1 MKAGIALTEKQINLV
16 LAHIDD
22 KVTHFQLFD
31 GGFINPIYEV
41 TTQNHGDL
49 ILRVTNPLPKWARR
63 KTRNEIEVMTF
74 LRQNTSIPVP
84 KLHDASDTTELI
96 GYEYLLMDKVPGT
109 QLSVAYPSAPIG
121 RKCEFL
127 SEILSYIAQMQ
138 KFTFPQ
144 IGSFRHG
151 LTVGPIPDIEAG
163 PFPTIGSYLE
173 ASIRNRIT
181 DLKQKPRFSPF
192 VPRLLRFA
200 SSLEME
206 KQPIEPH
213 PFVLTH
219 SDFDLKNILVQD
231 GKVTAVLDYE
241 WAGAFPDYVDLMYL
255 PEHFQFEQYPP
266 VKQHFLEQI
275 KVKHL
280 EIGMSDRLRDYHEIE
295 GLAMSLASYHT
306 WFIGRESEG
315 EAFAVRCTHEL
326 DHLLKKY
333 DRLSE

>member
-1 MKAGIALTEKQINLV
+1 MKAGIALSEKQINLV
-16 LAHIDD
+16 LANINDR
-22 KVTHFQLFD
+22 VRHFQLFD

-41 TTQNHGDL
+41 TTQNHGEL

-74 LRQNTSIPVP
+74 LRQNTTIPVP

-109 QLSVAYPSAPIG
+109 QLSAVYAAAPLD

-144 IGSFRHG
+144 IGSFRRG
-151 LTVGPIPDIEAG
+151 LTLGSIPDIEAG
-163 PFPTIGSYLE
+163 PFPTIGSFLE

-192 VPRLLRFA
+192 VPRLLQFA
-200 SSLEME
+200 SSLE
-206 KQPIEPH
+206 KQAMEPH

-241 WAGAFPDYVDLMYL
+241 WAGAFPDYFDLMYL
-255 PEHFQFEQYPP
+255 PEYFQFEQYPP
-266 VKQHFLEQI
+266 VKQHFLEQV
-275 KVKHL
+275 KAKHL
-280 EIGMSDRLRDYHEIE
+280 VIDISDRLRDYHEIE
-295 GLAMSLASYHT
+295 GLAMSLASYPA

-315 EAFAVRCTHEL
+315 ETFAVRCTSEL
-326 DHLLKKY
+326 DLLLKKY
-333 DRLSE
+333 AS